1 LPLADGEQLT
11 FRVFTPRGNS
21 AVAAFFVFA
30 QESFMTHAEME
41 RELSRSTG
49 ESLATIRRRGFQLV
63 EPPVAR
69 PRLVDWDELDA
80 ERVSIVPQRSRQNRR
95 LIAA

>member
-1 LPLADGEQLT
+1 VAALRAGADGHL
-11 FRVFTPRGNS
+11 
-21 AVAAFFVFA
+21 FFLPVGKDFA
-30 QESFMTHAEME
+30 MTHAEME

-63 EPPVAR
+63 EPPVAG
-69 PRLVDWDELDA
+69 PQLVDWDELDA
-80 ERVSIVPQRSRQNRR
+80 ERVSIVPQRSRQNLR

>member
-1 LPLADGEQLT
+1 
-11 FRVFTPRGNS
+11 
-21 AVAAFFVFA
+21 
-30 QESFMTHAEME
+30 ME

-63 EPPVAR
+63 EPPT
-69 PRLVDWDELDA
+69 PGPQLVDWDELDA
-80 ERVSIVPQRSRQNRR
+80 ERVVVMPQRSRQYRR